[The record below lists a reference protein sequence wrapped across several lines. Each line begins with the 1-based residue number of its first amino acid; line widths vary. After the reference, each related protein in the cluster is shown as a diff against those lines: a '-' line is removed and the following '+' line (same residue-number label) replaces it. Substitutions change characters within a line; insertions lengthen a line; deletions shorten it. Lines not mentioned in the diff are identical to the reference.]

1 VARARVFVGLKETL
15 GRLARS
21 GPIPVFAVT
30 AADAINA
37 VRDLGLRREVEIV
50 ATPRHASVL
59 LVAGRF
65 GEGPIAGLSQIH
77 DQLPLPRLTV
87 RWNGEVL
94 AEIPQA
100 RLVAGDVVELVDRLL
115 ALDAEILAGA
125 LASES
130 PLLPDVDAVEWRGV
144 GPYGHGGSGMTG
156 GTPFGRP
163 LADRAPDRDGLEL
176 DQLPVSVGPWVGAL
190 PAGLELHVKLQ
201 GDLIQG
207 VEVGPKVAVMAP
219 VDAFVRALDVPTP
232 VKLLEVERARHHLRW
247 LADVLVVHGLSAL
260 GLWAL
265 RLAHDLSPSDRS
277 EVERLLSAVRKSG
290 VIKLVVGRIRGGVVS
305 PGVVGTGP
313 IGRAA
318 GSGDDARLD
327 DQSYQELQFQPVI
340 GETGDTA
347 ARWNQRMAEV
357 VQSLDLAARAEER
370 TAFGSGCVE
379 GPRGLIVSKQPPAS
393 ASLLEVLPTL
403 LTGLEWGD
411 AVSVVWS
418 LDLDAFATSVV
429 LLPSGTET

>member
-1 VARARVFVGLKETL
+1 MGLKATL

-30 AADAINA
+30 AADTIDA

-65 GEGPIAGLSQIH
+65 SEGQIAGLLQIH
-77 DQLPLPRLTV
+77 DQLPLPRRTV

-100 RLVAGDVVELVDRLL
+100 SQVTGDVDQLVDRLL
-115 ALDAEILAGA
+115 ALDAEVLSGMVP
-125 LASES
+125 SES

-163 LADRAPDRDGLEL
+163 LAERAPDRDGLEL
-176 DQLPVSVGPWVGAL
+176 DQLSVRVGPWLGAL
-190 PAGLELHVKLQ
+190 PAGLKLHVQLQ
-201 GDLIQG
+201 GDLIQD
-207 VEVGPKVAVMAP
+207 VEVGPTVAVMPPVDVFVQALDTPAP
-219 VDAFVRALDVPTP
+219 VE
-232 VKLLEVERARHHLRW
+232 LLEVERARHHLRW
-247 LADVLVVHGLSAL
+247 LADALAVHGLSAL

-265 RLAHDLSPSDRS
+265 RLAHDLVPSDIS
-277 EVERLLSAVRKSG
+277 EVERLFSAVRKSG

-305 PGVVGTGP
+305 PGVVGMGP

-318 GSGDDARLD
+318 GSSNDVRLD
-327 DQSYQELQFQPVI
+327 DPSYRQLQFQPVV
-340 GETGDTA
+340 GEAGDSA

-370 TAFGSGCVE
+370 TAFGRGYVE

-393 ASLLEVLPTL
+393 GSLREVLPAL

-411 AVSVVWS
+411 AVAVVWS
-418 LDLDAFATSVV
+418 LDLDAFAPNVA

>member
-1 VARARVFVGLKETL
+1 MARTRVFVGLKETL

-30 AADAINA
+30 ASDAIDA

-65 GEGPIAGLSQIH
+65 GKGPIAGLSQIH

-87 RWNGEVL
+87 RWNGGVL
-94 AEIPQA
+94 TEIPQA
-100 RLVAGDVVELVDRLL
+100 SLVVGDGDELVDRLL
-115 ALDAEILAGA
+115 ALDAEVLSGA
-125 LASES
+125 LASEL
-130 PLLPDVDAVEWRGV
+130 PLLRDVDAVEWRGV

-163 LADRAPDRDGLEL
+163 LAERAPDRDGLEL
-176 DQLPVSVGPWVGAL
+176 DQLPVSVGPWIGAL

-201 GDLIQG
+201 GDLIQD
-207 VEVGPKVAVMAP
+207 VELGPTVVVMPP
-219 VDAFVRALDVPTP
+219 VDVFAQALDTPAP

-247 LADVLVVHGLSAL
+247 LADALAVHGLSAL

-265 RLAHDLSPSDRS
+265 RLAHDLSPSDIS
-277 EVERLLSAVRKSG
+277 EVERLLSVVRKSG

-305 PGVVGTGP
+305 PGAVGMGP

-318 GSGDDARLD
+318 GSANDMRLD
-327 DQSYQELQFQPVI
+327 DPSYQQLQFRPVV
-340 GETGDTA
+340 GETGDSA

-370 TAFGSGCVE
+370 TAFGSGYVE

-393 ASLLEVLPTL
+393 ASLLEVVPTL

-418 LDLDAFATSVV
+418 LDLDPFATNVA
-429 LLPSGTET
+429 LLPSGTAT